1 MIKEAYAILYELDW
15 WCPLTDGR
23 GFEEQLKVEVV
34 EGHRLFGMDLFAIG
48 KSLVNDDV
56 LFISTNKFY
65 LVHLNWSLGDGKFP
79 VFEEFENEDDLIKY
93 LITSNIFSQRENVS
107 EIDFYEI

>member
-23 GFEEQLKVEVV
+23 GFEDQLKVEVV
-34 EGHRLFGMDLFAIG
+34 ENHKLFGVDLFAIG
-48 KSLVNDDV
+48 KSLINDDV

-65 LVHLNWSLGDGKFP
+65 LVHLNWSVGDEKFP
-79 VFEEFENEDDLIKY
+79 VFEEFEHQDDLINY
-93 LITSNIFSQRENVS
+93 LVISNINSYKENV
-107 EIDFYEI
+107 EAIDYYEI